1 VKSSGINMK
10 NLFLVS
16 SFLVFSLMTIFAGAS
31 FSQTKDLS
39 GDVEKGRAIFVK
51 NGCYQC
57 HGYLGQGGISGAR
70 LMQTKLSQAGFIGFV
85 RNPPPSSM
93 PQFRA
98 KIMSDQELAD
108 VYAYIKSVPAPTPVK
123 DIPLLS
129 GL

>member
-1 VKSSGINMK
+1 MSVWLLGANTVTKTIAFLAFVLA
-10 NLFLVS
+10 LFTSAAFGQSKEL
-16 SFLVFSLMTIFAGAS
+16 A
-31 FSQTKDLS
+31 
-39 GDVEKGRAIFVK
+39 GDVDKGSAIFVK

-57 HGYLGQGGISGAR
+57 HGRIGQGTIAGAR
-70 LMQTKLSQAGFIGFV
+70 LMQTKLTQAGFIGFV

-98 KIMSDQELAD
+98 QVMSDRELAD
-108 VYAYIKSVPAPTPVK
+108 VYAYIKSIPPPKAAK

>member
-1 VKSSGINMK
+1 MVK
-10 NLFLVS
+10 FLL
-16 SFLVFSLMTIFAGAS
+16 SFVAGLLILTGAAFGQSKGLTGDAARGKMIFERNA
-31 FSQTKDLS
+31 
-39 GDVEKGRAIFVK
+39 
-51 NGCYQC
+51 CYQC
-57 HGYLGQGGISGAR
+57 HGHIGQGTIAGAR

-93 PQFRA
+93 PRFQA

-108 VYAYIKSVPAPTPVK
+108 VYAYIKSIPPPKAAK

>member
-1 VKSSGINMK
+1 MK
-10 NLFLVS
+10 TLFCLLIAFTFVT
-16 SFLVFSLMTIFAGAS
+16 FG
-31 FSQTKDLS
+31 QTKDPSKDSSQEMS
-39 GDVEKGRAIFVK
+39 GDVEKGRATFVK

-57 HGYLGQGGISGAR
+57 HGYLGQGGIAGAR
-70 LMQTKLSQAGFIGFV
+70 LMQTRLSQAGFIGFV

-108 VYAYIKSVPAPTPVK
+108 VYAYIKSIPPPKAAK

>member
-1 VKSSGINMK
+1 
-10 NLFLVS
+10 
-16 SFLVFSLMTIFAGAS
+16 MTKTIALLAFVLALSASAAFAQS
-31 FSQTKDLS
+31 KDLT
-39 GDVEKGRAIFVK
+39 GDVEKGHAIFVK

-57 HGYLGQGGISGAR
+57 HGHIGQGTIAGAR
-70 LMQTKLSQAGFIGFV
+70 LMQTKLTQAGFIGFV

-98 KIMSDQELAD
+98 QVMPDQELAD
-108 VYAYIKSVPAPTPVK
+108 VYAYLKSIPPPKAAK